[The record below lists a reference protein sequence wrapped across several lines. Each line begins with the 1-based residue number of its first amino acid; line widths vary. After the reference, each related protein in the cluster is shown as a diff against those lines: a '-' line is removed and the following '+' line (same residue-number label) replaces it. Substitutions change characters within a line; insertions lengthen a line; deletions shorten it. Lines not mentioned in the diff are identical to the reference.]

1 MSWYRN
7 MQFMISKGTIVL
19 LSAVCGAALLGLAG
33 LWLVEQELVARA
45 GEGLALVATGIA
57 DKLDAMLRE
66 RNGDIEIIARAPQ
79 VRGTDAAQVTRH
91 LHAVQASYPVYS
103 RLAVT
108 NQAGQIGRAHV

>member
-91 LHAVQASYPVYS
+91 LHAVQASYPVY
-103 RLAVT
+103 
-108 NQAGQIGRAHV
+108 